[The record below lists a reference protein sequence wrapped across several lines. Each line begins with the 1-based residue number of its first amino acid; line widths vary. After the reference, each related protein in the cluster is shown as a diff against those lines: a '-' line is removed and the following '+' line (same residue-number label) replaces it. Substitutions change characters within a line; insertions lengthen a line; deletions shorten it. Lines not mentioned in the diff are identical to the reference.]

1 MVTRWG
7 SLTLLKIANTMT
19 DDEREPVKNECKK
32 FISRD
37 PKLDKKFKKCSE
49 DDQEWVLKCL
59 SSGKSV
65 IPLK

>member
-1 MVTRWG
+1 
-7 SLTLLKIANTMT
+7 MT

-65 IPLK
+65 IPMK